1 MHILIATAGVL
12 PTSPVANLIK
22 EILPEGGE
30 VSVITVIE
38 VPRSFLDGLESE
50 NWHPFGE
57 DSERSDREAVLVDRY
72 VEERGRKLIEPVMAA
87 LRSRGIEANGIFIEG
102 TDRAAAICET
112 AEQLEADL
120 ILMGATRHL
129 FGEGT
134 WESISSQVMQRTH
147 LPLLL
152 VSGAPRP
159 PEESDSE
166 DPTTGAHEKSEVASD
181 PATSQLT
188 ED

>member
-1 MHILIATAGVL
+1 VHILIATAGVL
-12 PTSPVANLIK
+12 PTGPVADLISQ
-22 EILPEGGE
+22 ILPENGQ
-30 VSVITVIE
+30 VSVVTVIE

-50 NWHPFGE
+50 SWHPFSE
-57 DSERSDREAVLVDRY
+57 EVQRSERESALVERY

-87 LRSRGIEANGIFIEG
+87 LRSRGVEAKPIFVEG

-112 AEQLEADL
+112 AEQVEADL
-120 ILMGATRHL
+120 ILMGATRRL

-152 VSGAPRP
+152 VTGAPRP
-159 PEESDSE
+159 VEDEDE
-166 DPTTGAHEKSEVASD
+166 DPTKGAHETSD
-181 PATSQLT
+181 V
-188 ED
+188 

>member
-1 MHILIATAGVL
+1 LIATAGVL
-12 PTSPVANLIK
+12 PTAPVADLIRK
-22 EILPEGGE
+22 ILPEQGQ
-30 VSVITVIE
+30 VSVVTVIE
-38 VPRSFLDGLESE
+38 VPRSFLDGLESDS
-50 NWHPFGE
+50 WHPFKE
-57 DSERSDREAVLVDRY
+57 DAERSDHQSALVERY

-87 LRSRGIEANGIFIEG
+87 LRSRGIEANGIYVEG
-102 TDRAAAICET
+102 ADRAGAICET

-120 ILMGATRHL
+120 ILMGTTRRL

-134 WESISSQVMQRTH
+134 WESISNQVMGRTH

-166 DPTTGAHEKSEVASD
+166 DPTKGAHEPSEA
-181 PATSQLT
+181 
-188 ED
+188 

>member
-12 PTSPVANLIK
+12 PTGPVADLIK
-22 EILPEGGE
+22 QILPEGGA
-30 VSVITVIE
+30 VSVVTVIE

-50 NWHPFGE
+50 NWHPFEE
-57 DSERSDREAVLVDRY
+57 DSERTDRETALVDRY

-87 LRSRGIEANGIFIEG
+87 LRSRGIDANGIFVEG

-112 AEQLEADL
+112 AEQMDVDL
-120 ILMGATRHL
+120 ILMGATRRL

-134 WESISSQVMQRTH
+134 WESISSLVMQRTH

-152 VSGAPRP
+152 VSGVPRP
-159 PEESDSE
+159 AEESDSE
-166 DPTTGAHEKSEVASD
+166 DPTKGAHESIDKELDAD
-181 PATSQLT
+181 QFREA
-188 ED
+188 

>member
-12 PTSPVANLIK
+12 PTSPVADLITQ
-22 EILPEGGE
+22 ILPAGGT
-30 VSVITVIE
+30 VSVVTVIE

-50 NWHPFGE
+50 NWHPFGDE
-57 DSERSDREAVLVDRY
+57 EEMDERETVLVDRY

-87 LRSRGIEANGIFIEG
+87 LRSRGIEPNAIFVEG
-102 TDRAAAICET
+102 SDRAAAICDT
-112 AEQLEADL
+112 AEQVEADL
-120 ILMGATRHL
+120 IMMGATRHL
-129 FGEGT
+129 FGEGM
-134 WESISSQVMQRTH
+134 WESISSQVMQRSH

-166 DPTTGAHEKSEVASD
+166 DPTSGAHETKKGA
-181 PATSQLT
+181 PNQAQGTST
-188 ED
+188 S

>member
-12 PTSPVANLIK
+12 PTAPVADLIRT
-22 EILPEGGE
+22 ILPEGGQ
-30 VSVITVIE
+30 VSVVTVIE
-38 VPRSFLDGLESE
+38 VPRSFLDGLASE
-50 NWHPFGE
+50 NWHPFNDEG
-57 DSERSDREAVLVDRY
+57 ERSDHESVLVERY

-87 LRSRGIEANGIFIEG
+87 LRSRGIEANGIFVEG

-120 ILMGATRHL
+120 ILMGTTRRL

-134 WESISSQVMQRTH
+134 WESISSQVMGRTH

-166 DPTTGAHEKSEVASD
+166 DPTTGAHEPSEA
-181 PATSQLT
+181 Q
-188 ED
+188 

>member
-1 MHILIATAGVL
+1 MV
-12 PTSPVANLIK
+12 
-22 EILPEGGE
+22 
-30 VSVITVIE
+30 TVIE
-38 VPRSFLDGLESE
+38 VPRSFLDGLDAEV
-50 NWHPFGE
+50 WHPFA
-57 DSERSDREAVLVDRY
+57 DDADRAEQKSVLVDRY

-87 LRSRGIEANGIFIEG
+87 LRSRSIEPNGIFIEG

-112 AEQLEADL
+112 AEQVEADL

-129 FGEGT
+129 FGEGA

-159 PEESDSE
+159 AEESDSE
-166 DPTTGAHEKSEVASD
+166 DPTVGAHEPGEA
-181 PATSQLT
+181 
-188 ED
+188 